1 MWWNVPEAQD
11 GQPAEPRPKLP
22 AVAGTVARRER
33 TVLTLVPLGAL
44 EPNPAQPRKHFD
56 DEKLG
61 ELASSIKARGLLQ
74 PIVVRRLGDRFQ
86 IVAGERR
93 YRAAKLAGMDRVP
106 ALVRDTDDPLEL
118 ALIENLQREDL
129 TPLEEAEALAGL
141 IDRHSYS
148 HREVGELIG
157 KSRPYV
163 SNALALLRLPD
174 NVKEELH
181 RDGQAVSRELL
192 MGVARCESSEE
203 AEALWK
209 RLRLDLMSVRRFRAE
224 REGDPIVPR
233 TIARE
238 VSLAAR
244 RLNRALRKLRT
255 AGVGDDERLALAK
268 VLRRSDRLIQRQLR
282 AMAETQAER

>member
-1 MWWNVPEAQD
+1 MWWNVPEAED
-11 GQPAEPRPKLP
+11 GRQQEPRPKLL

-33 TVLTLVPLGAL
+33 TTLTLVPVAVLD
-44 EPNPAQPRKHFD
+44 PNPAQPRKHFD
-56 DEKLG
+56 DEKLE

-106 ALVRDTDDPLEL
+106 ALLRDTDDPLEL

-129 TPLEEAEALAGL
+129 TPLEEAEALSGL
-141 IDRHSYS
+141 IDRHTYS

-174 NVKEELH
+174 HIKDELH
-181 RDGQAVSRELL
+181 REGRTVSRELL
-192 MGVARCESSEE
+192 MGVARCEKTED

-209 RLRLDLMSVRRFRAE
+209 RVRLDLMSVRRFRAE
-224 REGDPIVPR
+224 REGSPTIPR
-233 TIARE
+233 SLARE
-238 VSLAAR
+238 VALAAR
-244 RLNRALRKLRT
+244 RLNRSLRRLGAGSISEEERT
-255 AGVGDDERLALAK
+255 ALGK

-282 AMAETQAER
+282 ALAQS

>member
-1 MWWNVPEAQD
+1 
-11 GQPAEPRPKLP
+11 
-22 AVAGTVARRER
+22 
-33 TVLTLVPLGAL
+33 
-44 EPNPAQPRKHFD
+44 
-56 DEKLG
+56 
-61 ELASSIKARGLLQ
+61 LLQ

-106 ALVRDTDDPLEL
+106 ALLRDTDDPLEL

-129 TPLEEAEALAGL
+129 TPLEEAEALSGL
-141 IDRHSYS
+141 IERHTYS

-174 NVKEELH
+174 HIKDELH
-181 RDGQAVSRELL
+181 REGSTVSRELL
-192 MGVARCESSEE
+192 MGVARCEKTED

-209 RLRLDLMSVRRFRAE
+209 RVRLDLMSVRSFRAE
-224 REGDPIVPR
+224 RDGSPTVPR
-233 TIARE
+233 SVARE
-238 VSLAAR
+238 VALAAR
-244 RLNRALRKLRT
+244 RLNRSLRRLAAGSVAEEERT
-255 AGVGDDERLALAK
+255 ALAK

-282 AMAETQAER
+282 ALAES

>member
-11 GQPAEPRPKLP
+11 GRPEEPRPKLL

-33 TVLTLVPLGAL
+33 TTLTLVPVAVL

-56 DEKLG
+56 DEKLE
-61 ELASSIKARGLLQ
+61 ELASSIRARGLLQ
-74 PIVVRRLGDRFQ
+74 PIVVRRADDRFQ

-93 YRAAKLAGMDRVP
+93 YRAAKLAGMERVP
-106 ALVRDTDDPLEL
+106 ALIRDTDDPLEL

-141 IDRHSYS
+141 IERHSYS
-148 HREVGELIG
+148 HKDVGELIG

-174 NVKEELH
+174 HVKEELH
-181 RDGQAVSRELL
+181 REGRGVSRELL
-192 MGVARCESSEE
+192 MGVARCENIEE

-209 RLRLDLMSVRRFRAE
+209 RVRLDLMSVRRFRAE
-224 REGDPIVPR
+224 RDGKTPLGR
-233 TIARE
+233 TVARE
-238 VSLAAR
+238 VVLAAR
-244 RLNRALRKLRT
+244 RLNRALRRLRT
-255 AGVGDDERLALAK
+255 ETVSAEEQMELSK

-282 AMAETQAER
+282 AMADG